1 MRDARSFFGIA
12 LGFLLAIA
20 VVAGVG
26 FLGPTPFAESLSAPN
41 PTLAQANREVDS
53 TGTSSVS
60 PVAAVSPSS
69 IEGIGSSTPFSL
81 LLVLLPLVVAVVLGI
96 AANRMYTR
104 RAESE

>member
-1 MRDARSFFGIA
+1 MRDTRSYIGIA

-26 FLGPTPFAESLSAPN
+26 FLGPTPSAKSLSEPE
-41 PTLAQANREVDS
+41 PTLAQANREGGSD
-53 TGTSSVS
+53 GTIPVI

-96 AANRMYTR
+96 AANKMYSR